1 MELVVMNYA
10 TASVTK
16 YTNLPNEWEA
26 EQIEEY
32 LFKTLGLRENDI
44 YYMVGDS
51 IPVGEEEYHAE
62 EKPEGKILSRWEALK
77 EKHPDALLLFRCGD
91 FYESYLK
98 DAIEMGKTLNL
109 SVITKNSVECSA
121 FPCHALDTYLPKLIR
136 AGHRVAICDQ
146 LK

>member
-16 YTNLPNEWEA
+16 YTNLPDEWEE

-32 LFKTLGLRENDI
+32 LYKTLNLRESDI
-44 YYMVGDS
+44 YYMAGDS
-51 IPVGEEEYHAE
+51 IQVDEEEFHEE
-62 EKPEGKILSRWEALK
+62 EKPEDKMLAQWKKLK
-77 EKHPDALLLFRCGD
+77 KKNPDVLLLFRCGD
-91 FYESYLK
+91 FYESYLE

-109 SVITKNSVECSA
+109 SVITKNSVEYSG
-121 FPCHALDTYLPKLIR
+121 FPYHALDTYLPKLIR